1 MLVYSIKYF
10 KRLANTPG
18 GIAATP
24 GEEHWEYNIESPAGP
39 AHLHH

>member
-18 GIAATP
+18 GIAASP
-24 GEEHWEYNIESPAGP
+24 GEEHWEYYIESPAGP